1 MKYIWN
7 PQIAERLNNILLEAK
22 QTKSYFSLTHNR
34 PTNIK
39 KLSWTKKRKNSN
51 EMIIENDSSIL
62 KPKYLKIILKYP
74 KDKDPMFAI
83 FGMMIDF
90 EYSLS
95 QDIRENRDI
104 YKRAVIFAD
113 KHEIYSLKL
122 PEDYMIANKK
132 IRTIRKFTDSLISY
146 FKEAKE
152 VEIFLFDED
161 DLKSS

>member
-1 MKYIWN
+1 
-7 PQIAERLNNILLEAK
+7 
-22 QTKSYFSLTHNR
+22 
-34 PTNIK
+34 
-39 KLSWTKKRKNSN
+39 
-51 EMIIENDSSIL
+51 MIIENDSSIL